1 MNTPWR
7 ASKRAQSVREES
19 VLDTVPLR
27 IEGFG
32 RRYKRNRPWAVRNA
46 SFTLPKGSI
55 TALVGPNGAGK
66 STLIRSCIGF
76 ERPDEGRVLVFGVDP
91 SRAPATVVRNVGY
104 VPQTASLY
112 RGLSI
117 ADHLTIAAA
126 ARQAFDRSSAIA
138 QLAAVGLAPTRMV
151 GELSGGEQ
159 AQVALALALGTRSQL
174 LLLDEPLASLDPL
187 ARRDFLARLVVDV
200 RAGGAT
206 AVLSS
211 HIVGDVEQ
219 VCDHLVVLGDGQVIL
234 DSPIERAKAEY
245 STIRASETAGQD
257 AVGFFSGPHGE
268 QLALIRSAQSGS
280 ATLEEVVLGHLA
292 SVRRSRAEA
301 A

>member
-1 MNTPWR
+1 VD
-7 ASKRAQSVREES
+7 K
-19 VLDTVPLR
+19 VPLLV
-27 IEGFG
+27 EGFG

-46 SFTLPKGSI
+46 SFTLPNGSI

-91 SRAPATVVRNVGY
+91 SRTPAVVVGKVGY
-104 VPQTASLY
+104 VPQAASLY
-112 RGLSI
+112 RGLTV
-117 ADHLTIAAA
+117 ADHLTIALA
-126 ARQAFDRSSAIA
+126 ARPTFDRTSAIVH
-138 QLAAVGLAPTRMV
+138 LAAVGLAPKRVV

-159 AQVALALALGTRSQL
+159 AQVALALALGTRAEL

-200 RAGGAT
+200 RERGAT
-206 AVLSS
+206 AVLTS

-219 VCDHLVVLGDGQVIL
+219 VCDRLVVLGYGRIIL
-234 DSPIERAKAEY
+234 DSSIELAKAEY
-245 STIRASETAGQD
+245 STIRASELAGQD
-257 AVGFFSGPHGE
+257 AVGFFSGPQGE
-268 QLALIRSAQSGS
+268 QLALIRSAQSGN
-280 ATLEEVVLGHLA
+280 ATLEEIVLGHLA
-292 SVRRSRAEA
+292 SVRRGRAEA